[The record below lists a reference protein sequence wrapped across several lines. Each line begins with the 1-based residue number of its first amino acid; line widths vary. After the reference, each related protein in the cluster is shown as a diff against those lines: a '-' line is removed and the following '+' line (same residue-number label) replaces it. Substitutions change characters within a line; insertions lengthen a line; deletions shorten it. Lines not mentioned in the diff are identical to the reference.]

1 MKNNLRVNINDVGGE
16 IAKEDE
22 RYIVK
27 DNTRLKDVVLSST
40 RLNPNCATNGHRH
53 EGQEEVYIF
62 QSGNGIME
70 LDGVEHTFADGDIF
84 LIEDNVFHKVTAGP
98 DGAYFIC
105 VFNGARYDKVAV
117 LGYN

>member
-70 LDGVEHTFADGDIF
+70 LDGVEYKFVAGDIF

-105 VFNGARYDKVAV
+105 VFNGARYDHVAV

>member
-53 EGQEEVYIF
+53 EG
-62 QSGNGIME
+62 SRRG
-70 LDGVEHTFADGDIF
+70 LH
-84 LIEDNVFHKVTAGP
+84 LPKRK
-98 DGAYFIC
+98 
-105 VFNGARYDKVAV
+105 RYH
-117 LGYN
+117 GT